1 MRQTPLNALLSA
13 SLPACVARTGA
24 LTLYSV
30 GIVVLAVMAQTGV
43 PRLRAELAFQ
53 GEVCGASALT
63 AYQSLIVAMSS
74 VRLIVV
80 IGTRYYARGRG
91 GLLPP
96 LVKTGKVRFQ
106 CSDGD
111 AK

>member
-63 AYQSLIVAMSS
+63 AYQYPYCGH
-74 VRLIVV
+74 V
-80 IGTRYYARGRG
+80 IRTAYRGYRYPLLRKGPRWAFASARENWQSA
-91 GLLPP
+91 LP
-96 LVKTGKVRFQ
+96 V
-106 CSDGD
+106 
-111 AK
+111 